1 MKDSV
6 MDERWLSVDDVS
18 AYLGIRRGT
27 VYKWV
32 ERLSLPA
39 RKVGRLLKFRR
50 SEIDRWV
57 EERSSRT
64 GNVPKGDRTIRL
76 LRTGKNTLPAICFGM
91 KEIEKKF
98 GVRKIGIFGSSARG
112 EAGPASDIDV
122 LVELEDPTFDRYMD
136 LKFFLED
143 LFGRPCDL
151 VLEDSLKEGIRA
163 KALGEVRSGHLH
175 PGKAGRGRGFPRHGG

>member
-1 MKDSV
+1 MNDPV

-32 ERLSLPA
+32 ERYGLPA

-50 SEIDRWV
+50 PDIDKWM
-57 EERSSRT
+57 ESRPPANADAPT
-64 GNVPKGDRTIRL
+64 QGSFVRL
-76 LRTGKNTLPAICFGM
+76 LREAAP
-91 KEIEKKF
+91 EIKRRF
-98 GVRKIGIFGSSARG
+98 RVRKIGIFGSMARG
-112 EAGPASDIDV
+112 DARAGSDVDV
-122 LVELEDPTFDRYMD
+122 LVELEEPTFDCYMD

-151 VLEDSLKEGIRA
+151 VLEDSLKEG
-163 KALGEVRSGHLH
+163 VRSQALREVLY
-175 PGKAGRGRGFPRHGG
+175 A

>member
-1 MKDSV
+1 
-6 MDERWLSVDDVS
+6 MDLRWLSVDDVS

-32 ERLSLPA
+32 ERLGLPA
-39 RKVGRLLKFRR
+39 RKIGRLLKFRR
-50 SEIDRWV
+50 SEVDRWV
-57 EERSSRT
+57 EERSLPA
-64 GNVPKGDRTIRL
+64 GKVPEGDRAIRL
-76 LRTGKNTLPAICFGM
+76 LRTAAP
-91 KEIEKKF
+91 EIEKKF
-98 GVRKIGIFGSSARG
+98 GVRKIGIFGSTARG

-122 LVELEDPTFDRYMD
+122 LVELEAPTFDRYMD

-163 KALGEVRSGHLH
+163 KALGEVLY
-175 PGKAGRGRGFPRHGG
+175 A

>member
-1 MKDSV
+1 

-32 ERLSLPA
+32 ERRGLPA
-39 RKVGRLLKFRR
+39 RKIGRLLKFRC
-50 SEIDRWV
+50 SEVDEWV
-57 EERSSRT
+57 EKRSSRT
-64 GNVPKGDRTIRL
+64 GEGPECDHVIRL
-76 LRTGKNTLPAICFGM
+76 LRAVAP
-91 KEIEKKF
+91 EIEKKF
-98 GVRKIGIFGSSARG
+98 GVRKIGIFGSAARG

-122 LVELEDPTFDRYMD
+122 LVELEDTTFDRYMD

-151 VLEDSLKEGIRA
+151 VLEDSLKQG
-163 KALGEVRSGHLH
+163 VRSQALREVLY
-175 PGKAGRGRGFPRHGG
+175 A

>member
-32 ERLSLPA
+32 ERLGLPA

-64 GNVPKGDRTIRL
+64 GKVPEGDRSIRL
-76 LRTGKNTLPAICFGM
+76 LRAVAP
-91 KEIEKKF
+91 EIEKKF
-98 GVRKIGIFGSSARG
+98 GVRKIGIFGSAARG

-122 LVELEDPTFDRYMD
+122 LVELEDLTFDRYMD

-163 KALGEVRSGHLH
+163 KALGEVLY
-175 PGKAGRGRGFPRHGG
+175 A

>member
-1 MKDSV
+1 MSDPV
-6 MDERWLSVDDVS
+6 LDMRWLSVDDVS

-32 ERLSLPA
+32 ERRGLPA
-39 RKVGRLLKFRR
+39 RKIGRLLKFRR
-50 SEIDRWV
+50 SEVDKWV

-64 GNVPKGDRTIRL
+64 GKGPDGDRSIRL
-76 LRTGKNTLPAICFGM
+76 LRMAAP
-91 KEIEKKF
+91 EIEKKF
-98 GVRKIGIFGSSARG
+98 GVRKIGIFGSTTRG

-163 KALGEVRSGHLH
+163 KALGEVLY
-175 PGKAGRGRGFPRHGG
+175 A

>member
-1 MKDSV
+1 MNMNDHV
-6 MDERWLSVDDVS
+6 MDVRWLSVDDIS

-32 ERLSLPA
+32 ERRGLPA
-39 RKVGRLLKFRR
+39 RKIGRLLKFRR
-50 SEIDRWV
+50 SEVDRWV

-64 GNVPKGDRTIRL
+64 GKVPEGDRAIRL
-76 LRTGKNTLPAICFGM
+76 LRTAAP
-91 KEIEKKF
+91 EIEKKF
-98 GVRKIGIFGSSARG
+98 GVRKIGIFGSASRG

-122 LVELEDPTFDRYMD
+122 LIELEDPTFDRYMD

-163 KALGEVRSGHLH
+163 KALGEVLY
-175 PGKAGRGRGFPRHGG
+175 A

>member
-1 MKDSV
+1 MNDPV
-6 MDERWLSVDDVS
+6 LDERWLSVDDVS

-32 ERLSLPA
+32 ERRGLPA

-50 SEIDRWV
+50 SEVDKWV

-64 GNVPKGDRTIRL
+64 GKGPDGDLSMRL
-76 LRTGKNTLPAICFGM
+76 LRAAAP
-91 KEIEKKF
+91 EIENKF
-98 GVRKIGIFGSSARG
+98 GVRKIGIFGSTVRG
-112 EAGPASDIDV
+112 EAGPDSDIDV
-122 LVELEDPTFDRYMD
+122 LVELDDPTFDRYMD

-151 VLEDSLKEGIRA
+151 VLEDSLKEGIRS
-163 KALGEVRSGHLH
+163 KALGEVLY
-175 PGKAGRGRGFPRHGG
+175 A

>member
-1 MKDSV
+1 
-6 MDERWLSVDDVS
+6 MDVRWLSVDDVS

-32 ERLSLPA
+32 ERGGLPA
-39 RKVGRLLKFRR
+39 RKIGRLLKFRR
-50 SEIDRWV
+50 SEVDRWV

-64 GNVPKGDRTIRL
+64 GKAPEGDRAIRL
-76 LRTGKNTLPAICFGM
+76 LRTAAP
-91 KEIEKKF
+91 EIEKKF
-98 GVRKIGIFGSSARG
+98 GVRKIGIFGSTARG

-163 KALGEVRSGHLH
+163 KALGEVRY
-175 PGKAGRGRGFPRHGG
+175 A

>member
-64 GNVPKGDRTIRL
+64 GNVPRGDRTIRL
-76 LRTGKNTLPAICFGM
+76 LRTAVP
-91 KEIEKKF
+91 EIEKKF

>member
-1 MKDSV
+1 MYD
-6 MDERWLSVDDVS
+6 RWLSVDDVS

-32 ERLSLPA
+32 ERRGLPA
-39 RKVGRLLKFRR
+39 RKIGRLLKFRR
-50 SEIDRWV
+50 SEVDEWV

-64 GNVPKGDRTIRL
+64 GKGPESDHVIRL
-76 LRTGKNTLPAICFGM
+76 LRTAAP
-91 KEIEKKF
+91 EIEKKF
-98 GVRKIGIFGSSARG
+98 GVRKIGIFGSAARG

-151 VLEDSLKEGIRA
+151 VLEDSLKQG
-163 KALGEVRSGHLH
+163 VRSQALREVLY
-175 PGKAGRGRGFPRHGG
+175 A

>member
-76 LRTGKNTLPAICFGM
+76 LRTAVP
-91 KEIEKKF
+91 EIEKKF

>member
-1 MKDSV
+1 MNMNDPV
-6 MDERWLSVDDVS
+6 MDVRWLSVDDIS

-32 ERLSLPA
+32 ERRGLPA
-39 RKVGRLLKFRR
+39 RKIGRLLKFKR
-50 SEIDRWV
+50 SEIDKWV
-57 EERSSRT
+57 EERSLQT
-64 GNVPKGDRTIRL
+64 AKIPEGDRAIRL
-76 LRTGKNTLPAICFGM
+76 LRMAAPEIGKQ
-91 KEIEKKF
+91 F
-98 GVRKIGIFGSSARG
+98 GVRKIGIFGSTARG

-122 LVELEDPTFDRYMD
+122 LVELDDPTFDRYMD

-163 KALGEVRSGHLH
+163 KALGEVQY
-175 PGKAGRGRGFPRHGG
+175 A